1 MGMARE
7 YASFSGRRRPRE
19 VSRRRKLAKLGLP
32 PDPVWPRLACLPGPR
47 DVLRL
52 AILRAANGRNKL
64 TLAERSKRRRQNAM
78 ANAAEDKPLVRFD
91 VEGST
96 GVITIDNPPVNALG
110 PGVRDGIIE
119 ALEKAES
126 DPAVKAVVMIGAG
139 RSFIA
144 GADIRQFGKPRAQP
158 KRPVPDVLDA
168 SSKPV
173 VAAIHGYALG
183 GGLEHALAC
192 HYRIAVP
199 SAKVGL
205 PEVLIGI
212 LPGGGGTQRL
222 PRLVGPKR
230 ALEMILSGRHVPA
243 EEAKALGIIDEII
256 PGKDL
261 RAEAIA
267 WAERVADRRPLP
279 RLRDRTDRLQEA
291 KADPGMFDA
300 MRKAIARKAGK
311 QKAPYHCIQC
321 VEAAVNQAFDEGI
334 ATERRLFAE
343 LENSEE
349 AKALR
354 YAFFAERE
362 VANIPTLTKDLKIT
376 ELKPA
381 AVVGAGTMGGGIA
394 MSFADHGFPVKLL
407 DVSPEALAK
416 GVERIRANYATSV
429 KRGSLAEADMERRL
443 ALLEPVDTFEA
454 IADCDVV
461 IEAVFE
467 EMPVKKQVFAQLDA
481 VMKPGAL
488 LFSNTSAL
496 DIDEIANVTKR
507 PEAVAGTH
515 FFVPAN
521 VMKTFEVVDGAKT
534 SPATLAA
541 AMKLGRDIGKISAY
555 AGNCDGFVANR
566 TRIPFNL
573 EQGLMVE
580 EGALPEQ
587 VDKVMVDFGYP
598 VGPFAVND
606 MSGLDISYDTRKR
619 RAAEHPNYRGLP
631 ITDRLVEMGRLG
643 QKTGA
648 GWYRYEKGDRTP
660 IVDPEVHAVI
670 KEVAKEKGF
679 EQRAFTDE
687 EVLRRLLF
695 SSVNEACKILE
706 EGKAIRASDIDVMWL
721 NGFGFPRYR
730 GGLMYWADTIGAREI
745 YNQIAAWH
753 QRYGARWR
761 PSELLREIAESG
773 GLLRQV
779 QGRVRREP

>member
-1 MGMARE
+1 MAE
-7 YASFSGRRRPRE
+7 
-19 VSRRRKLAKLGLP
+19 
-32 PDPVWPRLACLPGPR
+32 
-47 DVLRL
+47 
-52 AILRAANGRNKL
+52 AAG
-64 TLAERSKRRRQNAM
+64 
-78 ANAAEDKPLVRFD
+78 DKVLVRYAVAD
-91 VEGST
+91 GI

-110 PGVRDGIIE
+110 PGVRDGIIAALKQGE
-119 ALEKAES
+119 A
-126 DPAVKAVVMIGAG
+126 DPSVKAMVMIGAG

-144 GADIRQFGKPRAQP
+144 GADIRQFGRPRPTPQQRAYE
-158 KRPVPDVLDA
+158 LIDA
-168 SSKPV
+168 ASKPV

-192 HYRIAVP
+192 HYRIAVE

-222 PRLVGPKR
+222 PRLIGPKK
-230 ALEMILSGRHVPA
+230 AMELIISGRHVPA
-243 EEAKALGIIDEII
+243 PEAKALGIVDEIVA
-256 PGKDL
+256 GSDL
-261 RAEAIA
+261 LAEAIA
-267 WAERVADRRPLP
+267 YAKRVADVKPLP
-279 RLRDRTDRLQEA
+279 RVRDREDRLAEG

-300 MRKAIARKAGK
+300 MRKAIARRARN
-311 QKAPYHCIQC
+311 QKAPYHCISC
-321 VEAAVNQAFDEGI
+321 VEAAVNLPFDEGI
-334 ATERRLFAE
+334 DLERRLFAE

-362 VANIPTLTKDLKIT
+362 VAKIPWLPKDMPVPEVRT
-376 ELKPA
+376 A

-394 MSFADHGFPVKLL
+394 MSFADFGFPVKLL
-407 DVSPEALAK
+407 DVTPEALDK
-416 GVERIRANYATSV
+416 GMRRIRDTYAVSV
-429 KRGSLAEADMERRL
+429 KRSSLGQEEMDRRL
-443 ALLEPVDTFEA
+443 ALIEPVDNFAA
-454 IADCDVV
+454 IADCDAV

-467 EMPVKKQVFAQLDA
+467 VLPVKEEVFAKLDA
-481 VMKPGAL
+481 AMKPGAL

-496 DIDEIANVTKR
+496 DIDEIAGATRR

-541 AMKLGRDIGKISAY
+541 AMKLGRAIGKISAY

-580 EGALPEQ
+580 EGATPEQ
-587 VDKVMVDFGYP
+587 VDKVMVEFGYP
-598 VGPFAVND
+598 AGPFAVND
-606 MSGLDISYDTRKR
+606 MSGLDISYETRKR
-619 RAAEHPNYRGLP
+619 RAAGDANYRGLP

-660 IVDPEVHAVI
+660 ISDPEVHRVI
-670 KEVAKEKGF
+670 QEVAREKGF
-679 EQRAFTDE
+679 HQRAFDDE

-706 EGKAIRASDIDVMWL
+706 EGKALRASDIDVMWL

-730 GGLMYWADTIGAREI
+730 GGLMYWADQIGARDI
-745 YNQIAAWH
+745 YNQIAIWH
-753 QRYGARWR
+753 QRYGARWE
-761 PSELLREIAESG
+761 PSRLLKELAEQGGQLREAKGDSAK
-773 GLLRQV
+773 LRR
-779 QGRVRREP
+779 G